1 MSEAT
6 QSMVTLRID
15 GRTVRAPEGAYVL
28 DVARKAGIE
37 IPTLCN
43 HPDLEPVGACR
54 LCMVEVTHPD
64 WKGWS
69 GLMTACLYPVKDGIE
84 VSTKSD
90 RVIASRRGILSLLVA
105 RCPHSDT
112 IKALA
117 DQYGARADGLTTDPN
132 ADNCILCGLCTRVCE
147 TYATGAIT
155 TVGRGAVK
163 RVSSFGD
170 QPPGEC
176 IGCGACVNVCP
187 TGEVKGQRTASEYQ
201 VWSRAFPTAI
211 CTVDTAACIGCGSC
225 EEACPFSVAR
235 VALRAG
241 GVQTAVIPEEHCR
254 GCGACVGACPTG
266 AITQHGLEASLLCKA
281 EPGQTRVF
289 ACTRSNLGRSEAARV
304 VEMPCAG
311 RVSVPMI
318 LHAVASGSPGVLVLG
333 RHQRTCR
340 FDGAEDPVRQR
351 VTATRDVLDLIGLD
365 PERVRFEEPAPGPD
379 GPNSSVT
386 QFQASLDALGNS
398 SLRLDVAVDHEG
410 LDTSLALVAA
420 MSKHLDTSANGTS
433 FLRKHHLPT
442 AGQGPALLAG
452 SIPVLHVLGKDLFSP
467 LRLADTLR
475 AAIDVLSHLG
485 IPNVGIHIGTKT
497 AAFGL
502 ERGADVTLIDDLLR
516 SRGST
521 LPRPPAGTKVAFD
534 GTANHHDI
542 LQALGY
548 EPMDIG
554 TDPLP
559 DRFRLSPEERKLALA
574 RLVAAERA
582 GAAAL
587 LVSDP
592 RALARW
598 AMVTRFGAWR
608 ASRVPPFLGVQLA
621 HHAIHG
627 IALGPSTPPPARTA
641 PCNVEVAS

>member
-6 QSMVTLRID
+6 QPLVTLRID

-90 RVIASRRGILSLLVA
+90 KVIASRRGILSLLVA

-147 TYATGAIT
+147 SYATGAIT

-163 RVSSFGD
+163 RVSSFAD

-176 IGCGACVNVCP
+176 VGCGACVNVCP
-187 TGEVKGQRTASEYQ
+187 TGEIKGERTASDYQ
-201 VWSRAFPTAI
+201 IWSRAFPTAV
-211 CTVDTAACIGCGSC
+211 CTVDATACIGCGSC

-241 GVQTAVIPEEHCR
+241 GVQTAVIPDEHCR

-266 AITQHGLEASLLCKA
+266 AITQRGLEAPVVCKA
-281 EPGQTRVF
+281 EPEQTRVF
-289 ACTRSNLGRSEAARV
+289 ACTRSDVGRSETAKV

-318 LHAVASGSPGVLVLG
+318 LHALASGSPGVLVLG

-340 FDGAEDPVRQR
+340 FDGAEDPVRER
-351 VTATRDVLDLIGLD
+351 VNATRDVLDLVGLD

-379 GPNSSVT
+379 GPKDCVT
-386 QFQASLDALGNS
+386 EFQARVAALGDS
-398 SLRLDVAVDHEG
+398 TLRLGVPVDHEG

-420 MSKHLDTSANGTS
+420 MSKRPGAHANGTS
-433 FLRKHHLPT
+433 FLRKHRLPAT
-442 AGQGPALLAG
+442 GQGPALLAG

-467 LRLADTLR
+467 LRLADALR
-475 AAIDVLSHLG
+475 AAIDVLEHLG
-485 IPNVGIHIGTKT
+485 IPNVGVHMGTST
-497 AAFGL
+497 AGFGL
-502 ERGADVTLIDDLLR
+502 ERGADVTLVDDLLR
-516 SRGST
+516 TRGST
-521 LPRPPAGTKVAFD
+521 LPRPPAGTKVACD
-534 GTANHHDI
+534 GTTAQRDL

-548 EPMDIG
+548 EPVEVG
-554 TDPLP
+554 ADPLP
-559 DRFRLSPEERKLALA
+559 DRFRLSPEERKVALA
-574 RLVAAERA
+574 RLLAAERA
-582 GAAAL
+582 GASAL

-598 AMVTRFGAWR
+598 AMVTRYGAWR
-608 ASRVPPFLGVQLA
+608 ASRVLPFLGVQLA

-627 IALGPSTPPPARTA
+627 MALEPSVHAPARTA